1 MRVWTVFDDW
11 MERHFLL
18 PLWDHHECREVLVI
32 LKDFF
37 LRQKNQ
43 VIDAAE
49 CPGNSSDQH
58 QLSILE

>member
-18 PLWDHHECREVLVI
+18 PLWDHHECKEVLVI

-43 VIDAAE
+43 VIDW
-49 CPGNSSDQH
+49 
-58 QLSILE
+58 LSVQKTALTNPNLV